1 MNTVF
6 DINSLARE
14 NVRNLV
20 PYMSARRLGGNGNI
34 WLNANE
40 YPIATDYQLTE
51 NTLNRY
57 PECQPTTVI
66 QRYANYVGLTPEQ
79 VLVSRGADE
88 SIELLIRVFCE
99 PGRDAVLFCPPTY
112 GMYSVSAEAFGVE
125 QKKIPVSANW
135 QPDITAI
142 ENNLDRVKLIYICSP
157 NNPTGNLID
166 PAALRQII
174 ELSRNRAIVAID
186 EAYIEFCPQHTITH
200 WLQDY
205 PHLVI
210 LRTLSKAFALA
221 GLRCGFTLASAD
233 IITLILK
240 VIAPYPLATPV
251 ADIAAQALTET
262 GICLMRNRVAEIVNN
277 RSYLERE
284 LTKLE
289 LVENVFPSETNYIL
303 VKFTD
308 AEMVF
313 KTLWDQGII
322 LRDQRKQ
329 PGLDNCLRITIG
341 SRNECEQLINAINVL
356 SSQTQQIKETE
367 NP

>member
-1 MNTVF
+1 MSTVF
-6 DINSLARE
+6 DVNSLARE
-14 NVRNLV
+14 NVRQLI

-40 YPIATDYQLTE
+40 YPIAPDFQFSE
-51 NTLNRY
+51 KTLNRY
-57 PECQPTTVI
+57 PECQPVSVI
-66 QRYANYVGLTPEQ
+66 QRYADYVGLQPDQ
-79 VLVSRGADE
+79 VLASRGADE

-99 PGRDAVLFCPPTY
+99 PGKDAVLFCPPTY

-125 QKKIPVSANW
+125 QKKISTRADW
-135 QPDITAI
+135 QPDIAAI

-157 NNPTGNLID
+157 NNPTGNLIA
-166 PAALRQII
+166 PAALRQIL
-174 ELSRNRAIVAID
+174 ELARNRAIVAID
-186 EAYIEFCPQHTITH
+186 EAYIEFCPQHTTTG

-221 GLRCGFTLASAD
+221 GLRCGFTLASPD
-233 IITLILK
+233 IIALMLK

-251 ADIAAQALTET
+251 ADIAAQALTEA
-262 GICLMRNRVAEIVNN
+262 GINIMKDRVEEVAEN
-277 RSYLERE
+277 RTYLRQALNE
-284 LTKLE
+284 LAM
-289 LVENVFPSETNYIL
+289 VEKVFPSETNYIL

-308 AEMVF
+308 AEIVF
-313 KTLWDQGII
+313 RTLWEQGII

-329 PGLDNCLRITIG
+329 AGLDNCLRITIG
-341 SRNECEQLINAINVL
+341 SRNECEQLVNAIAAL
-356 SSQTQQIKETE
+356 RSQTQPLKETE